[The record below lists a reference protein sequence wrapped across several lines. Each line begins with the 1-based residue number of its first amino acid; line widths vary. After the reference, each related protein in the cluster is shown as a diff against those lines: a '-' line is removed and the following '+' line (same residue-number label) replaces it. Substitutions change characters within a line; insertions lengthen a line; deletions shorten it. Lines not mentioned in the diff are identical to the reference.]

1 MRQSDKLDI
10 VVGGEIAEF
19 IRNFGKLKVQLRR
32 MKEGVYMFGRTKVN
46 MVVTN
51 DKVMG
56 TIND

>member
-1 MRQSDKLDI
+1 MKQSDRLDI
-10 VVGGEIAEF
+10 VVGGEIAEY
-19 IRNFGKLKVQLRR
+19 IRNYGKLKIQLRR

-56 TIND
+56 MIA